1 MDPSIEAAVC
11 RLMSER
17 RGEVVAIRDCRSL
30 SGGSISQAWLVDLLP
45 DGQIVAKINAAHFQT
60 AFELEFQG
68 LDELRAVGAIRVP
81 EPLAVE
87 KVGNRAILVSE
98 AIGRGTPSP
107 DFFKRFGQQLASL
120 HRLSQREPDH
130 RFGYRCDNYLG
141 SARQPNGWCD
151 DWPTFVAKHRLGFQ
165 IDWARQQ
172 SSGSRDLF
180 PLVQSV
186 IKRLP
191 AMLAEASE
199 PPVLLHGD
207 LWSGNY
213 LCDSDGQPVIL
224 DPAVYYG
231 HREAELGMLLWMG
244 NCPNE
249 FYEAYNKCWPLRSG
263 WRERAEVYTLYH
275 QLNHLNLFGAGYL
288 SCCEATARRLLR

>member
-1 MDPSIEAAVC
+1 
-11 RLMSER
+11 MSER
-17 RGEVVAIRDCRSL
+17 RGEVVAIRDYRSL

-107 DFFKRFGQQLASL
+107 DFFKRFGQQLACL

-172 SSGSRDLF
+172 SIGSRDLF

-186 IKRLP
+186 IKRLS